1 MQFGNKKRK
10 RTSKIG
16 KKKAK
21 KINGKDVNHHM
32 AVKKQIA
39 TGSGQG
45 TPVTMH
51 MPVPPIRLDAYEPDI
66 IDELLA
72 EEKQLWEASENLL
85 VVNEVKLQDIFKDPE
100 MARRIQIAGTFTQ
113 KYGAKPDCKEQP
125 WYGEN
130 GVIAC
135 LREDCGLSERCAI
148 AYVLESV
155 IDVRK
160 KRMMG
165 ETDVFYKARQLGGT
179 GRKPKLETDSVEA
192 QIVADELES
201 GCSQRIAWHSVN
213 VYREQVG
220 LEPVAFNSVYTL
232 IKGMQPNVVKV
243 NKRRQGSNDETSNIC
258 RARKAWC
265 MQLAIRMGLVDY
277 RDVMRE
283 GGIPDDVPVPKW
295 FDKEKL
301 TPLKLE
307 QIVFFDEM
315 H

>member
-165 ETDVFYKARQLGGT
+165 ETDVFYKARQLGRKR
-179 GRKPKLETDSVEA
+179 GRPTA
-192 QIVADELES
+192 
-201 GCSQRIAWHSVN
+201 
-213 VYREQVG
+213 
-220 LEPVAFNSVYTL
+220 
-232 IKGMQPNVVKV
+232 
-243 NKRRQGSNDETSNIC
+243 
-258 RARKAWC
+258 
-265 MQLAIRMGLVDY
+265 
-277 RDVMRE
+277 
-283 GGIPDDVPVPKW
+283 
-295 FDKEKL
+295 
-301 TPLKLE
+301 
-307 QIVFFDEM
+307 
-315 H
+315 

>member
-45 TPVTMH
+45 
-51 MPVPPIRLDAYEPDI
+51 L
-66 IDELLA
+66 
-72 EEKQLWEASENLL
+72 
-85 VVNEVKLQDIFKDPE
+85 
-100 MARRIQIAGTFTQ
+100 
-113 KYGAKPDCKEQP
+113 
-125 WYGEN
+125 
-130 GVIAC
+130 
-135 LREDCGLSERCAI
+135 
-148 AYVLESV
+148 
-155 IDVRK
+155 
-160 KRMMG
+160 
-165 ETDVFYKARQLGGT
+165 
-179 GRKPKLETDSVEA
+179 
-192 QIVADELES
+192 
-201 GCSQRIAWHSVN
+201 
-213 VYREQVG
+213 
-220 LEPVAFNSVYTL
+220 VYTL
-232 IKGMQPNVVKV
+232 IKRMQPNVVKV